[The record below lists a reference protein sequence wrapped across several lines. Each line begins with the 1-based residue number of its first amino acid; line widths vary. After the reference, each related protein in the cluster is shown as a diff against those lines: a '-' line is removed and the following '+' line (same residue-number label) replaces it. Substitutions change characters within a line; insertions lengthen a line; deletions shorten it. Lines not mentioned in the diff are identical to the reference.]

1 MSDTTPLSGSQT
13 TSQRETGKKAVIVI
27 SSHVVRG
34 SVGNRAAV
42 FALEALGFPVWA
54 LQTVTLPWHP
64 GHGPSTRVVPE
75 DAQFDAIIEDLCRA
89 PWLSEVGA
97 VLTGYLGDPS
107 QASSI
112 AKLVKAVKEK
122 TPDALYVCD
131 PVIGDLGG
139 LYVPEATAS
148 AIRDILLPLSDMTT
162 PNQYE
167 LSWLSGQK
175 IESNQD
181 IINASKTLGPKT
193 VLTTSAFAMM
203 RNSMA
208 NLLQIENNNILSEHR
223 LFDEVINGAGDLTA
237 ALLLAR
243 TLSGFDHEKTL
254 QWVTSSVFEILG
266 QTRRLGRNELVL
278 EQDISSLVRP
288 QAMVQIRK
296 LHDKA

>member
-1 MSDTTPLSGSQT
+1 MSVSRPGNSSSVMQQ
-13 TSQRETGKKAVIVI
+13 SKGKKAVIVI

-64 GHGPSTRVVPE
+64 GHGPSTRMVPE
-75 DAQFDAIIEDLCRA
+75 VAQFDAIIEDLCKA
-89 PWLSEVGA
+89 PWLPEVGA

-107 QASSI
+107 QANSI
-112 AKLVKAVKEK
+112 AKLIHAVKAQ
-122 TPDALYVCD
+122 TPDALYICD

-139 LYVPEATAS
+139 LYVPETTAN
-148 AIRDILLPLSDMTT
+148 AIKDVLLPLSDITT

-167 LSWLSGQK
+167 LSWLSGHEIQ
-175 IESNQD
+175 SNQD
-181 IINASKTLGPKT
+181 IINASKALGPKT

-208 NLLQIENNNILSEHR
+208 NLLHSENSNILSEHR
-223 LFDEVINGAGDLTA
+223 LFNSVINGAGDLTA

-243 TLSGFDHEKTL
+243 TLLGFDHKKSL

-266 QTRRLGRNELVL
+266 HTNRLGHNELVL
-278 EQDISSLVRP
+278 EQDISSLVKP
-288 QAMVQIRK
+288 QAMVQMRT
-296 LHDKA
+296 LHDKG